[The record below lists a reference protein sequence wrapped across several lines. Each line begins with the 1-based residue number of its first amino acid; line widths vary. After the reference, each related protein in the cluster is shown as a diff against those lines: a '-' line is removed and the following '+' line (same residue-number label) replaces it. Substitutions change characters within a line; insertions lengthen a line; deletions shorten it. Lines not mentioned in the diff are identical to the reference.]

1 MKIYVKNMVCDRC
14 IMMVKDILENID
26 LRYVS
31 VDLGEIDFGN
41 HYGGN
46 LSNDQQKILSD
57 ALENLGFSILSDKKS
72 KLIEDAKI
80 LCLNYLSNI
89 EDPDKKNLS
98 EHLSAAMG
106 LEYNYISNVFSSVEG
121 ITIEQHFIRLRVE
134 KVKELLVYGELSLGE
149 IAFQV
154 GYSSVAHLSRQFK
167 KSTGLTPS
175 HFRSLKDK
183 KMRYSLDKL

>member
-1 MKIYVKNMVCDRC
+1 
-14 IMMVKDILENID
+14 MMVKDILENID

-46 LSNDQQKILSD
+46 LSNDQQKILSN

>member
-80 LCLNYLSNI
+80 SCLNYLSNI

-167 KSTGLTPS
+167 KITGLTPS

-183 KMRYSLDKL
+183 KMRYSLDEL

>member
-46 LSNDQQKILSD
+46 LSNDQQKILSN